1 MQIIKQILLIANYIK
16 RLLNLYIKTKLNL
29 MRLFSNNGFQ
39 KHYQKVRER
48 IDTTIGE
55 GVSPSNKKLSE
66 WWNNKIE
73 YLDPNT
79 FVYIYDLKANSV
91 YRSAGFSILGK
102 PDSWTFNSPEYVALF
117 HENQQLMIPYKSL
130 MLFELLLEHHQLIKE
145 SELIFSS
152 NRGIKGANGEY
163 LLVNQSAS
171 SIQFDENGY
180 TTKYFNSYRV
190 VGPYNGEPFTSIVYS
205 TKPNTKID
213 KILDDIKKKNR
224 HNILEIMGFSKK
236 EQLVIKAI
244 ADNQDLKA
252 KEIGDLLDKAAKT
265 VKNHQANIFNKA
277 KELFPLNDFQ
287 NARDVVKYL
296 KLQDIV

>member
-1 MQIIKQILLIANYIK
+1 
-16 RLLNLYIKTKLNL
+16 

-39 KHYQKVRER
+39 KHYQEVRER

-55 GVSPSNKKLSE
+55 GVSPSNAELSE
-66 WWNNKIE
+66 WWNNKRQ
-73 YLDPNT
+73 YLDPQT

-102 PDSWTFNSPEYVALF
+102 QDNWTFNSSEYVALF

-130 MLFELLLEHHQLIKE
+130 ILFEFLLEHHQLIRE
-145 SELIFSS
+145 SNLTFSS

-163 LLVNQSAS
+163 LFVNQSAS
-171 SIQFDENGY
+171 SIQFDANGY
-180 TTKYFNSYRV
+180 TTKYFNTYRV
-190 VGPYNGEPFTSIVYS
+190 VGPYNGEPFTTRIYS
-205 TKPNTKID
+205 HTSNAEIE
-213 KILDDIKKKNR
+213 KILTNLKKKSN
-224 HNILEIMGFSKK
+224 HNILEVMGFSNK
-236 EQLVIKAI
+236 EQMVIKAI
-244 ADNQDLKA
+244 AQNLDLKA
-252 KEIGDLLDKAAKT
+252 KEIGELLGKAPKT

-296 KLQDIV
+296 KLQEVV